1 MRDAGQPSAVL
12 ATLRAAR
19 RKRAVDDMALDGL
32 SGFVRSCPVRE
43 TRMNEL
49 RDAESERIAGALREE
64 LARRR
69 ISRQAL
75 ADMARISLSTL
86 EKALSGSRP
95 FTLATVVRIEDV
107 LGASLRPK
115 SAEALPADTGL
126 APEHM
131 GSYARA
137 AVRWIEGGYVTL
149 RPSFGDPGHI
159 YAYRTEIFWDGE
171 AGHLRFAEAERA
183 DAEFAQAGFVSMPNL
198 SGHTYL
204 VTSEAGQ
211 FRTIML
217 GRATRERRMFGLLS
231 TLQVG
236 AGSQLVPVACPLA
249 LVPEEQIADAEYG
262 LLVAGSETKTRYRGI
277 LDTALASDFCRWR
290 Q

>member
-1 MRDAGQPSAVL
+1 M
-12 ATLRAAR
+12 T
-19 RKRAVDDMALDGL
+19 
-32 SGFVRSCPVRE
+32 
-43 TRMNEL
+43 EL
-49 RDAESERIAGALREE
+49 REVESEAIAMRLREE

-107 LGASLRPK
+107 LGAPLRRT
-115 SAEALPADTGL
+115 EARQPADSAL
-126 APEHM
+126 APESM
-131 GSYARA
+131 GSYSRP
-137 AVRWIEGGYVTL
+137 AVRWIEGAYVTL
-149 RPSFGDPGHI
+149 RPSFGDPGQI
-159 YAYRTEIFWDGE
+159 YAYRTEIFWDAD

-183 DAEFAQAGFVSMPNL
+183 DSAFAQAGFVSMPNL

-211 FRTIML
+211 FRTIIL

-236 AGSQLVPVACPLA
+236 AGSQLVPVACPIA
-249 LVPEEQIADAEYG
+249 LVPEGQLPEAGFGLVGDASADA
-262 LLVAGSETKTRYRGI
+262 GSYRAI
-277 LDTALASDFCRWR
+277 LDMALASDFCRWR

>member
-1 MRDAGQPSAVL
+1 MSQDRQLHDGESGAI
-12 ATLRAAR
+12 AR
-19 RKRAVDDMALDGL
+19 
-32 SGFVRSCPVRE
+32 
-43 TRMNEL
+43 
-49 RDAESERIAGALREE
+49 ALREE

-107 LGASLRPK
+107 LGKALRGGARPTE
-115 SAEALPADTGL
+115 EAAL
-126 APEHM
+126 APAEM
-131 GSYARA
+131 GPYSRL
-137 AVRWIEGGYVTL
+137 AVRWIEGDYVTL
-149 RPSFGDPGHI
+149 RPSFGHPGVL
-159 YAYRTEIFWDGE
+159 YSYRTTIFWDAA
-171 AGHLRFAEAERA
+171 AGHLRFTEADRA
-183 DAEFAQAGFVSMPNL
+183 DSGFSQAGTVSMPNL

-211 FRTIML
+211 YRLVIL
-217 GRATRERRMFGLLS
+217 GRATREKRMYGLLS

-236 AGSQLVPVACPLA
+236 QGSQLVPAACSVA
-249 LVPEEQIADAEYG
+249 LVPLDQLPDAHFGLIDQGHADA
-262 LLVAGSETKTRYRGI
+262 TRYRAI
-277 LDTALASDFCRWR
+277 LNTALAADFCRWS

>member
-1 MRDAGQPSAVL
+1 M
-12 ATLRAAR
+12 T
-19 RKRAVDDMALDGL
+19 
-32 SGFVRSCPVRE
+32 
-43 TRMNEL
+43 EL
-49 RDAESERIAGALREE
+49 REVESEAIALKLREE

-95 FTLATVVRIEDV
+95 FTLPTVVRIEDV
-107 LGASLRPK
+107 LGTPLRAKLAAPV
-115 SAEALPADTGL
+115 AEATL
-126 APEHM
+126 APEYM
-131 GSYARA
+131 GSYSRP
-137 AVRWIEGGYVTL
+137 AVRWIEGTYLTL
-149 RPSFGDPGHI
+149 RPSFGAPGSI

-183 DAEFAQAGFVSMPNL
+183 DATFAQEGFVSMPNL

-211 FRTIML
+211 FRTVIL

-236 AGSQLVPVACPLA
+236 AGSQLVPVACPVA
-249 LVPEEQIADAEYG
+249 MVPDEQLPAAEFGLIAEEHPVRGEYR
-262 LLVAGSETKTRYRGI
+262 AI
-277 LDTALASDFCRWR
+277 LDMALASDFCRLR

>member
-1 MRDAGQPSAVL
+1 M
-12 ATLRAAR
+12 T
-19 RKRAVDDMALDGL
+19 
-32 SGFVRSCPVRE
+32 
-43 TRMNEL
+43 EL
-49 RDAESERIAGALREE
+49 RDAESQAIALRLREE

-95 FTLATVVRIEDV
+95 FTLASVVRIEDV
-107 LGASLRPK
+107 LGAPLRQQPTGMT
-115 SAEALPADTGL
+115 PADTAL

-131 GSYARA
+131 GSYSRP
-137 AVRWIEGGYVTL
+137 AVRWIEGAYVTL
-149 RPSFGDPGHI
+149 RPSFGETGQI
-159 YAYRTEIFWDGE
+159 YAYRTEIFWDAE
-171 AGHLRFAEAERA
+171 AGHLRFAEAQRA
-183 DAEFAQAGFVSMPNL
+183 DSAFAQAGFVSMPNL

-211 FRTIML
+211 FRTIIL

-236 AGSQLVPVACPLA
+236 AGSQLVPVACPIA
-249 LVPEEQIADAEYG
+249 LVPEAQLTEAEFGLIGKEHAAADEYR
-262 LLVAGSETKTRYRGI
+262 SI
-277 LDTALASDFCRWR
+277 LDMALASDFCRWR
-290 Q
+290 G

>member
-1 MRDAGQPSAVL
+1 MS
-12 ATLRAAR
+12 
-19 RKRAVDDMALDGL
+19 
-32 SGFVRSCPVRE
+32 
-43 TRMNEL
+43 EL
-49 RDAESERIAGALREE
+49 REVESEAIALLLREE

-107 LGASLRPK
+107 LGASLRQKPAVVP
-115 SAEALPADTGL
+115 AEAGL
-126 APEHM
+126 APAHM
-131 GSYARA
+131 GSYARP
-137 AVRWIEGGYVTL
+137 AVRWIEGAYLTL
-149 RPSFGDPGHI
+149 RPSFGEAGAI
-159 YAYRTEIFWDGE
+159 YAYRTEIFWDAE

-183 DAEFAQAGFVSMPNL
+183 DSAFAQAGFVSMPNL

-204 VTSEAGQ
+204 VTSEEGQ
-211 FRTIML
+211 FRTIIL

-236 AGSQLVPVACPLA
+236 AGSQLIPVACPVA
-249 LVPEEQIADAEYG
+249 LVPEAQVTGAEYG
-262 LLVAGSETKTRYRGI
+262 LVGEGHAIGGEYRAI
-277 LDTALASDFCRWR
+277 LDMALASDFCRWK